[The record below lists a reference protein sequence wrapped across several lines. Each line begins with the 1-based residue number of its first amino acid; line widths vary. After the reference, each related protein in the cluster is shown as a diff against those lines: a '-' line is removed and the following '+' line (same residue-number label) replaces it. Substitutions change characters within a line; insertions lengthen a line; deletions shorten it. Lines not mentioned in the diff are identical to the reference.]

1 MQLYCESE
9 QIYLSLCVK
18 SDSKMNISY
27 KWLNDHIDIDKKPEE
42 LSLILTNV
50 GLEVEVLDVV
60 QSIPGGLEGLVIGE
74 VKSCNQHPNAD
85 KLKVTTVDIGQA
97 DLLHIVCGAPNVA
110 VGQKVIVATVGSTV
124 HPVSGEPFK
133 INKSK
138 IRGEVSEGMLCGEDE
153 VGLGTSHAGIVEL
166 PLDATVGTLV
176 KDFYGVEDDYR
187 FEIGLTPNRA
197 DAASHIGVARD
208 IAAYFRKEMKPID
221 LSSFQEGNGVNT
233 KVTVENPLGTPR
245 YSGINISGVK
255 VAESPDWLKERLN
268 VIGIRPINNIVDVT
282 NFILH
287 DLGQPLHAF
296 DQDKIAGNEVIVRQ
310 AKQDEIFITLDGVE
324 RKLSSEDLIIADAE
338 KPMCIAGVFGGAN
351 SGVSESTTNIF
362 LESAYFNAVTV
373 RKTAKRHHL
382 KTDSSFRYERGTD
395 PNITV
400 NALKKAAILIQ
411 DIAGGQISSNI
422 IDIYPAEIKPFAF
435 NVNYNNVRKL
445 IGQDIPNEEIKSIIV
460 ALGIGI
466 DQESEESLDVLVP
479 AYRVDV
485 TREVDVIEEV
495 LRIYGYNNVELK
507 RQIKSSLNT
516 SEKPDKEVVLNQL
529 ADLLI
534 ANGFREILSNSLTKL
549 DYVDDETTAVR
560 LCNPLSSDLD
570 TMRQNMLFSALT
582 AISYNQKRRNADLK
596 VFEFGKTYA
605 IDGEGYQ
612 EKQHLA
618 ITISGKM
625 EAEQWNNSKQLV
637 SFYNIKAVVDLI
649 LKRLNIGN
657 LQLQDAPTDHYAY
670 GLCYMRGAKAL
681 VTFGAV
687 STASLSKADVEGQ
700 VFFAD
705 FDWDQILKIIRK
717 NVIKFKEVS
726 KFPSVKRD
734 LSLLIDENVTFKQ
747 LETIAHKTER
757 KLLKAVN
764 VFDVY
769 KGDKIP
775 EGKKSYALS
784 FILEDEEK
792 TLMDKQ
798 IDAIV
803 QKLILNFEKEVSAE
817 VRG

>member
-1 MQLYCESE
+1 
-9 QIYLSLCVK
+9 
-18 SDSKMNISY
+18 MNISY
-27 KWLNDHIDIDKKPEE
+27 KWLQDHIDINKKPEE

-50 GLEVEVLDVV
+50 GLEVEVLEVV
-60 QSIPGGLEGLVIGE
+60 QSIPGGLEGLVVGE
-74 VKSCNQHPNAD
+74 VKTCEQHPNAD
-85 KLKVTTVDIGQA
+85 KLKVTTVDIGAA
-97 DLLHIVCGAPNVA
+97 DVLHVVCGAPNVA
-110 VGQKVIVATVGSTV
+110 AGQKVIVATVGSTV
-124 HPVSGEPFK
+124 HPTTGEPFK

-166 PLDATVGTLV
+166 PLDAKVGTLV
-176 KDFYGVEDDYR
+176 KDFYNVQDDYR

-197 DAASHIGVARD
+197 DAASHVGVARD
-208 IAAYFRKEMKPID
+208 IAAYFRTALKKAD
-221 LSSFQEGNGVNT
+221 LSSFQEGNNSNT
-233 KVTVENPLGTPR
+233 EVVVESSIGSPR

-296 DQDKIAGNEVIVRQ
+296 DQDKIAGNKVVVRQ
-310 AKQDEIFITLDGVE
+310 AKQDEIFVTLDGVE
-324 RKLSSEDLIIADAE
+324 RKLSAEDLIIADAE
-338 KPMCIAGVFGGAN
+338 KPMCIAGVFGGAH

-362 LESAYFNAVTV
+362 LESAYFNVVSV
-373 RKTAKRHHL
+373 RKTSKRHNL
-382 KTDSSFRYERGTD
+382 KTDASFRYERGTD
-395 PNITV
+395 PHITV
-400 NALKKAAILIQ
+400 EALKKAAILIQ
-411 DIAGGQISSNI
+411 QVAGGQISSKI
-422 IDIYPAEIKPFAF
+422 IDIYPVEVEPFAF
-435 NVNYNNVRKL
+435 DVNYNQVRRL
-445 IGQDIPNEEIKSIIV
+445 IGQAIPNEEIKSIIL

-466 DQESEESLDVLVP
+466 ATESAEHLAVLVP
-479 AYRVDV
+479 PYRVDV

-507 RQIKSSLNT
+507 PQIKSSLNT
-516 SEKPDKEVVLNQL
+516 SDKPDKEVVLNQL

-534 ANGFREILSNSLTKL
+534 ANGYREILSNSLTKL
-549 DYVDDETTAVR
+549 DYADDEATAVR
-560 LCNPLSSDLD
+560 LYNPLSSDLD

-582 AISYNQKRRNADLK
+582 AVSYNQKRKNGDLK

-605 IDGEGYQ
+605 ITGEGYQ

-618 ITISGKM
+618 IAISGKS
-625 EAEQWNNSKQLV
+625 EIEQWNNSKQAV
-637 SFYNIKAVVDLI
+637 NFYHIKAVVDTI
-649 LKRLNIGN
+649 VKRLKIEG
-657 LQLQDAPTDHYAY
+657 LQIQDAPSDHYAY
-670 GLCYMRGAKAL
+670 GLTYLKGTKPL
-681 VTFGAV
+681 VSFGAV
-687 STASLSKADVEGQ
+687 ATTALKKADVEGQ

-705 FDWDQILKIIRK
+705 FDWDQMIKIIRK

-726 KFPSVKRD
+726 KFPAVKRD
-734 LSLLIDENVTFKQ
+734 LSLLIDEAVTFEQ
-747 LETIAHKTER
+747 LKTIAQKTER
-757 KLLKAVN
+757 KLLKEVN

-784 FILEDEEK
+784 FILQDEEK

>member
-1 MQLYCESE
+1 
-9 QIYLSLCVK
+9 
-18 SDSKMNISY
+18 MNISY
-27 KWLNDHIDIDKKPEE
+27 KWLKDHIDIDKKPEE

-74 VKSCNQHPNAD
+74 VKSCEQHPNAD
-85 KLKVTTVDIGQA
+85 KLKVTTVDVGQPE
-97 DLLHIVCGAPNVA
+97 LLNIVCGAPNVA

-124 HPVSGEPFK
+124 HPTSGEPFK

-153 VGLGTSHAGIVEL
+153 VGLGNSHAGIVEL
-166 PLDATVGTLV
+166 PSDAEVGTLV
-176 KDFYGVEDDYR
+176 KDFYQIEDDYR
-187 FEIGLTPNRA
+187 YEIGLTPNRA
-197 DAASHIGVARD
+197 DAASHLGVARD
-208 IAAYFRKEMKPID
+208 IAAYFRSEMKQID
-221 LSSFQEGNGVNT
+221 LSKFKEGSGVNT
-233 KVTVENPLGTPR
+233 EVIVENHFGSPR

-255 VAESPDWLKERLN
+255 VTESPDWLKERLN

-296 DQDKIAGNEVIVRQ
+296 DQDKIAGNKITVRQ
-310 AKQDEIFITLDGVE
+310 AKQDEIFVTLDGVE
-324 RKLSSEDLIIADAE
+324 RKLSAEDLVIADAE

-362 LESAYFNAVTV
+362 LESAYFNAVSV

-411 DIAGGQISSNI
+411 EIAGGEITSNI
-422 IDIYPAEIKPFAF
+422 TDIYPAVINPFAF
-435 NVNYNNVRKL
+435 NVNYHNVRKL

-466 DQESEESLDVLVP
+466 EKESADSIDVLVP

-495 LRIYGYNNVELK
+495 LRIYGYNNVALK
-507 RQIKSSLNT
+507 PQIKSSLNT

-549 DYVDDETTAVR
+549 DYVNDEATAVR

-582 AISYNQKRRNADLK
+582 AVSYNQKRRNSDLK
-596 VFEFGKTYA
+596 VFEIGKTYS
-605 IDGEGYQ
+605 IDGEGYK

-618 ITISGKM
+618 IAISGKL
-625 EAEQWNNSKQLV
+625 EVEQWNNSKQSV
-637 SFYNIKAVVDLI
+637 NFYNLKAVVDLI
-649 LKRLNIGN
+649 LKRLKIEG
-657 LQLQDAPTDHYAY
+657 LQLEDAPTDHFAY
-670 GLCYMRGAKAL
+670 GLSYMKGTKPL

-687 STASLSKADVEGQ
+687 SDVALSKADVDGQ

-717 NVIKFKEVS
+717 NVIRFKEVS
-726 KFPSVKRD
+726 KFPAVKRD
-734 LSLLIDENVTFKQ
+734 LSLLIDEAVTFKQ

-757 KLLKAVN
+757 KLLKEVK

-775 EGKKSYALS
+775 AGKKSYALS
-784 FILEDEEK
+784 FIIEDEEK

-803 QKLILNFEKEVSAE
+803 QKLILNFEKEVNAE

>member
-1 MQLYCESE
+1 
-9 QIYLSLCVK
+9 
-18 SDSKMNISY
+18 MNISY
-27 KWLNDHIDIDKKPEE
+27 KWLKDHIDIDTKPEE

-60 QSIPGGLEGLVIGE
+60 QSIPGGLAGLVIGE
-74 VKSCNQHPNAD
+74 VKSCEQHPNAD
-85 KLKVTTVDIGQA
+85 KLKVTTVDVGQA

-124 HPVSGEPFK
+124 HPTSGEPFK

-153 VGLGTSHAGIVEL
+153 VGLGNSHAGIVEL
-166 PLDATVGTLV
+166 PLDAQVGTLV
-176 KDFYGVEDDYR
+176 KDFYHIEDDYR
-187 FEIGLTPNRA
+187 YEIGLTPNRA
-197 DAASHIGVARD
+197 DAASHLGVARD
-208 IAAYFRKEMKPID
+208 IAAFYRKEMKASD
-221 LSSFQEGNGVNT
+221 LSLFKEGTGINT
-233 KVTVENPLGTPR
+233 EVVVENHAGSPR
-245 YSGINISGVK
+245 YSGINISGVQVK
-255 VAESPDWLKERLN
+255 ESPDWLKERLN

-296 DQDKIAGNEVIVRQ
+296 DQDKIAGNQIVVRQ
-310 AKQDEIFITLDGVE
+310 AKQDELFTTLDAVE
-324 RKLSSEDLIIADAE
+324 RKLSSEDLVIADAE
-338 KPMCIAGVFGGAN
+338 KPMCIAGVFGGAH
-351 SGVSESTTNIF
+351 SGVSQSTTNIF
-362 LESAYFNAVTV
+362 LESAYFNAVSV
-373 RKTAKRHHL
+373 RKTAKRHQL

-411 DIAGGQISSNI
+411 EVAGGHITSQIT
-422 IDIYPAEIKPFAF
+422 DLYPSEIKPFAF
-435 NVNYNNVRKL
+435 HVSYQNVRRL
-445 IGQDIPNEEIKSIIV
+445 IGQDIPDEEIRSIIV

-466 DQESEESLDVLVP
+466 EQESTEGLDVLVP

-507 RQIKSSLNT
+507 PQIKSSLNT

-534 ANGFREILSNSLTKL
+534 ANGFRETLSNSLTKL
-549 DYVDDETTAVR
+549 DYADDEATAVR

-582 AISYNQKRRNADLK
+582 TVSYNQKRRNSDLK
-596 VFEFGKTYA
+596 IFEFGKTYA
-605 IDGEGYQ
+605 IDGEGYK
-612 EKQHLA
+612 EKQHLSIA
-618 ITISGKM
+618 ISGKL
-625 EAEQWNNSKQLV
+625 EVEQWNNSKQSV
-637 SFYNIKAVVDLI
+637 NFYNLKAVVDLI
-649 LKRLNIGN
+649 LKRLKIEG

-670 GLCYMRGAKAL
+670 GLSYLKGTKSL

-687 STASLSKADVEGQ
+687 SSSALSKADVEGQ

-705 FDWDQILKIIRK
+705 FDWDQLLKIIRK

-726 KFPSVKRD
+726 KFPAVKRD
-734 LSLLIDENVTFKQ
+734 LSLLIDEAVTFKQ
-747 LETIAHKTER
+747 LETIAYKTER
-757 KLLKAVN
+757 KLLKEVK

-784 FILEDEEK
+784 FIIEDDEK